1 MFFFPHDTFVGPFIW
16 FAARA
21 CRLFHRV
28 DINPRVFFY
37 KFCCSIHH
45 LAFFLLL
52 FHSCCLHTDA
62 WSCVSGS
69 MHSFWPCARCGNDWC
84 FINEIWKYSHVR
96 CALIHFDFCNVF
108 VRHFYV
114 SRLVLSSHFPSNIYW
129 INKQTVCCC
138 GCLFFGSI
146 VVCYQKLINWTTM
159 KRTFVYACRAHSIG
173 THSALVAVRFLRKKE
188 KKRLLESSFV
198 LE

>member
-138 GCLFFGSI
+138 GCLFFRFDCCLLSKT
-146 VVCYQKLINWTTM
+146 YKLNDDETNFRICM
-159 KRTFVYACRAHSIG
+159 SRTFDWNTFGIG
-173 THSALVAVRFLRKKE
+173 CGSVP
-188 KKRLLESSFV
+188 
-198 LE
+198 